1 MDSEVNTLKR
11 SIDDL
16 FTAKMLKYSLLPF
29 ILSILLLYTLFF
41 ILAGAGVEQLGTL
54 HVQSSQTSVQ
64 NGVAHTENFSAE
76 FQDNA
81 IITFLLSHAITS
93 WIATFFIYAIGG
105 IITLYLSIFVALI
118 IIGFMTP
125 YVLRELQNKHY
136 GDVHMSGYSNFLEGI
151 FFAFKW
157 LFVML
162 LLFIVFIPLYFIPFV
177 NIIAINFPLYYFFH
191 KMMHY
196 DISSNICTKEE
207 TQAIKNKYAGTLRV
221 KSLILYLLSLIPFVI
236 FFASIFYII
245 YLGHGYFLE
254 VRKMRNTFV

>member
-11 SIDDL
+11 SINDL

-136 GDVHMSGYSNFLEGI
+136 SDVHMSGYSNFLEGI